1 MSASDDTPRTKDLEL
16 LARYYRQQGLNELA
30 QEIITRLREKDQRN
44 VVDMFEN
51 EERRA

>member
-1 MSASDDTPRTKDLEL
+1 MSASDDTSRKDLEL

-30 QEIITRLREKDQRN
+30 QEIITKLREKDQHN
-44 VVDMFEN
+44 VVDIFEN

>member
-1 MSASDDTPRTKDLEL
+1 MSASDDTSRKDLEL

-30 QEIITRLREKDQRN
+30 QEIIINLREKDQHN
-44 VVDMFEN
+44 VVAIFDN